1 MTERTSEG
9 ERQRRAR
16 LANMR
21 QELLAPVTALVG
33 YGEMLI
39 EKARALEL
47 DDIGPDLQR
56 ILSSGQELLEL
67 VERLLDVDGMAG
79 SQSGTDLGE
88 FQAKLRHDLRNP
100 LNAIKGYA
108 ELLLEEIDEVGAAST
123 RPDLEALLSEAESL
137 LSRID
142 VIIDFS
148 SSKVAPGLGDQD
160 RGAVSSM
167 AANLLRT
174 VRPIEEHDARPHET
188 GRILVV
194 DDNASNRDLLF
205 RRLSHDGHHVSK
217 AASGRRALEILGVE
231 DFDLI
236 LLDLMM
242 PDLNGFE
249 VLERLKADERLHDVP
264 VIMISGLQEADS
276 VIRCIEAGAEDY
288 LPKPFNPVLLRAR
301 ISACLERK
309 RWRDRER
316 RYLERIELEKAKHE
330 ALLRNILPGEI
341 VTRLNDGE
349 VVIADRVEEATIL
362 FADLVGFTAAASQ
375 VTPAVLVNVLNRIF
389 SAFDDLCR
397 KFQIEKIKT
406 IGDAYMAAAGV
417 PLPRPDHAEAIA
429 DFALAMLA
437 ALERVNAAAEVP
449 FQMRI
454 GIHTGP
460 VIAGVIGSHR
470 FLYDIWGDTVNLA
483 SRLESHGLPGRIHIS
498 TQTSELLAGHYDLEA
513 RGLLKLR
520 GIGKVR
526 TSFLTGRKGGAPPD
540 RLEGEGRAT
549 GGTPPLRASPS
560 VARSSHDVERPL
572 VASA

>member
-1 MTERTSEG
+1 MTEPAHAAR
-9 ERQRRAR
+9 ERQAR

-33 YGEMLI
+33 YGELLT
-39 EKARALEL
+39 EEAER
-47 DDIGPDLQR
+47 
-56 ILSSGQELLEL
+56 LEL
-67 VERLLDVDGMAG
+67 VDLAPDLKRILTAAQDLLEQVNRLLDEAAAPAQA
-79 SQSGTDLGE
+79 SHAELEAIQS
-88 FQAKLRHDLRNP
+88 KIRHDLRNP

-108 ELLLEEIDEVGAAST
+108 ELLLEELDEFGGPTIRA
-123 RPDLEALLSEAESL
+123 DLGALLGASESL
-137 LSRID
+137 LARID
-142 VIIDFS
+142 VIVDFS
-148 SSKVAPGLGDQD
+148 
-160 RGAVSSM
+160 RGAENLELASQDEGDVARM
-167 AANLLRT
+167 IANLVRT
-174 VRPIEEHDARPHET
+174 VKPVEPREAPPQET

-205 RRLSHDGHHVSK
+205 RRLSHDGHYV
-217 AASGRRALEILGVE
+217 ARADSGRRALEILEVE
-231 DFDLI
+231 EFDLI
-236 LLDLMM
+236 LLDLLM
-242 PDLNGFE
+242 PHMNGFQ

-264 VIMISGLQEADS
+264 VIMISGLQETDS

-309 RWRDRER
+309 RWHDRER

-341 VTRLNDGE
+341 VTRLSGGE
-349 VVIADRVEEATIL
+349 AVIADRVEEATIL
-362 FADLVGFTAAASQ
+362 FADLVGFTAAASRI
-375 VTPAVLVNVLNRIF
+375 TPAVLVNNLNRIF
-389 SAFDDLCR
+389 SAFDELCR
-397 KFQIEKIKT
+397 QLQIEKIKT

-417 PLPRPDHAEAIA
+417 PLPRADHAEVMA

-460 VIAGVIGSHR
+460 VVAGVIGSHR

-483 SRLESHGLPGRIHIS
+483 SRLESHGLPGRIHVS
-498 TQTSELLAGHYDLEA
+498 PQTRQLLEGRYHLEA
-513 RGLLKLR
+513 RGLINLR

-526 TSFLTGRKGGAPPD
+526 TAFLTGRKDGAPPEL
-540 RLEGEGRAT
+540 LEYEQQVRRSAT
-549 GGTPPLRASPS
+549 APPP
-560 VARSSHDVERPL
+560 
-572 VASA
+572 

>member
-1 MTERTSEG
+1 MTERALEQ

-39 EKARALEL
+39 EKARGLEL
-47 DDIGPDLQR
+47 EDIGPDLQR
-56 ILSSGQELLEL
+56 ILISAQELLEL
-67 VERLLDVDGMAG
+67 VDRLLGVDGAAG
-79 SQSGTDLGE
+79 RRSGADLSE
-88 FQAKLRHDLRNP
+88 LQAKLRHDLRNP

-108 ELLLEEIDEVGAAST
+108 ELLLEEIDEVGAAAA
-123 RPDLEALLSEAESL
+123 RPDLEALLGEADSL

-148 SSKVAPGLGDQD
+148 SSNVDAAFCEQE
-160 RGAVSSM
+160 RGAVTSM
-167 AANLLRT
+167 IANLVRT
-174 VRPIEEHDARPHET
+174 VRPIEEASAPPHET

-205 RRLSHDGHHVSK
+205 RRLSHDGHQV
-217 AASGRRALEILGVE
+217 ARADSGRRALEILEVE
-231 DFDLI
+231 EFDLI
-236 LLDLMM
+236 LLDLLM
-242 PDLNGFE
+242 PDLNGFQ
-249 VLERLKADERLHDVP
+249 VLERLKADERLHDIP
-264 VIMISGLQEADS
+264 VIMISGLQETDS

-316 RYLERIELEKAKHE
+316 RYVERIELERQRYE
-330 ALLRNILPGEI
+330 TLLRNILPGQI
-341 VTRLNDGE
+341 VTRLNNGE

-362 FADLVGFTAAASQ
+362 FADLVGFTAAASR
-375 VTPAVLVNVLNRIF
+375 VTPAVLVNNLNRIF

-397 KFQIEKIKT
+397 RLQIEKIKT

-417 PLPRPDHAEAIA
+417 PLPRADHAEVMA

-460 VIAGVIGSHR
+460 VVAGVIGSHR

-483 SRLESHGLPGRIHIS
+483 SRLESHGLPGRIHVS
-498 TQTSELLAGHYDLEA
+498 PQTSQLLEGRYDLEA
-513 RGLLKLR
+513 RGLINLR

-526 TSFLTGRKGGAPPD
+526 TAFLTGRKDGVPPEL
-540 RLEGEGRAT
+540 LEYEQLVGRNAILQ
-549 GGTPPLRASPS
+549 PP
-560 VARSSHDVERPL
+560 
-572 VASA
+572 